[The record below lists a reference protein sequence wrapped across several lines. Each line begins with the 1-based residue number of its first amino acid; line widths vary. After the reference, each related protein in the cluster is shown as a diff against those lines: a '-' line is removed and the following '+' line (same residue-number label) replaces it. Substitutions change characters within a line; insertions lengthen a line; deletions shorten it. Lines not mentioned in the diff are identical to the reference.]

1 MQRFIIFRLVYA
13 VLVIIAVSMLVFG
26 LSRTVGDPRN
36 IYLSDEVTQEQYEAW
51 GRQMGLDKPLPIQY
65 VVWLAKAARGDLGK
79 SLRYQIP
86 VASVMWQ
93 RIPAT
98 VELGVSAFVL
108 AVLMGVSLG
117 VLSAVRRGSLWDYL
131 GRTFA
136 LLGQAL
142 PTFWTGLLFIL
153 VFAVWLGWL
162 PTGRR
167 GGMDHLILPAI
178 TLSWALSAG
187 LLRLTRSSM
196 LEVLDSEY
204 VKLARAKGVS
214 ARRVVWKHAFRNAVI
229 PPLTFAGLMLAGFIG
244 GAVVTE
250 VIFAWP
256 GLGRLALQ
264 SILQNDTPLM
274 IGIVLLGAAV
284 YLIVNF
290 FIDIAYAY
298 IDPRIRY

>member
-65 VVWLAKAARGDLGK
+65 VVWLSKAARGDLGK

-153 VFAVWLGWL
+153 VFSVWLGWL

-264 SILQNDTPLM
+264 SILQNDTPLI

-284 YLIVNF
+284 YLVVNF

>member
-1 MQRFIIFRLVYA
+1 MQQFIFFRLVYA

-26 LSRTVGDPRN
+26 LSRSVGDPRT
-36 IYLSDEVTQEQYEAW
+36 IYLSDEVTQEQYDAW
-51 GRQMGLDKPLPIQY
+51 GRQMGLDKPLVVQY
-65 VVWLAKAARGDLGK
+65 VIWLSKAARGDLGK

-86 VASVMWQ
+86 VASVVWQ

-98 VELGVSAFVL
+98 LELSAGAFVL
-108 AVLMGVSLG
+108 AILMGVSLG

-187 LLRLTRSSM
+187 LLRLTRSAM

-204 VKLARAKGVS
+204 VKLARAKGLS
-214 ARRVVWKHAFRNAVI
+214 TRRIVWKHALRNAVI

-250 VIFAWP
+250 VIFSWP
-256 GLGRLALQ
+256 GVGRLALQ

-274 IGIVLLGAAV
+274 IGIVLMGAAV
-284 YLIVNF
+284 YLVVNF

>member
-1 MQRFIIFRLVYA
+1 MQRFITFRLVYA
-13 VLVIIAVSMLVFG
+13 ALVIIAVSMLVFG

-153 VFAVWLGWL
+153 VFSVWLGWL

-264 SILQNDTPLM
+264 SILQNDTPLI

-284 YLIVNF
+284 YLVVNF

>member
-1 MQRFIIFRLVYA
+1 M
-13 VLVIIAVSMLVFG
+13 LVIIAVSMLVFG

-264 SILQNDTPLM
+264 SILQNDTPLI
-274 IGIVLLGAAV
+274 IGIVLLGAAL
-284 YLIVNF
+284 YLVVNF

>member
-26 LSRTVGDPRN
+26 LSRSVGDPRT

-51 GRQMGLDKPLPIQY
+51 GRQMGLDKPLAVQY
-65 VVWLAKAARGDLGK
+65 VIWLSKAARGDLGK

-86 VASVMWQ
+86 VASVVWQ

-187 LLRLTRSSM
+187 LLRLTRSAM

-256 GLGRLALQ
+256 GVGRLALQ

-274 IGIVLLGAAV
+274 IGIVLMGAAV
-284 YLIVNF
+284 YLVVNF